1 MNAIVKGFNG
11 LDFNA
16 LKGFTPPRERVVE
29 RSKNTFGI
37 DLIGVYPTN
46 GRVHIYGGCLFSGG
60 GYGQEIH
67 IKYDESSTEENP
79 VIKAWGI
86 DSKGN
91 DYNKRI
97 YVNEIDPRNASP
109 VEMKALEEH
118 LRRQGDTLIESCE
131 GWRMGTIIWSL
142 GKYDVNEKTDFVQY
156 MKQDGA
162 ASNNQKE
169 VVKARLCAERYL
181 FYYKQN
187 EGKRK

>member
-1 MNAIVKGFNG
+1 M
-11 LDFNA
+11 
-16 LKGFTPPRERVVE
+16 
-29 RSKNTFGI
+29 
-37 DLIGVYPTN
+37 
-46 GRVHIYGGCLFSGG
+46 
-60 GYGQEIH
+60 
-67 IKYDESSTEENP
+67 
-79 VIKAWGI
+79 
-86 DSKGN
+86 
-91 DYNKRI
+91 
-97 YVNEIDPRNASP
+97 NEIDPRNASP

-142 GKYDVNEKTDFVQY
+142 WKYDVNEKTDFVQY

-169 VVKARLCAERYL
+169 VVKARLCTERYL

>member
-1 MNAIVKGFNG
+1 M
-11 LDFNA
+11 
-16 LKGFTPPRERVVE
+16 
-29 RSKNTFGI
+29 
-37 DLIGVYPTN
+37 
-46 GRVHIYGGCLFSGG
+46 
-60 GYGQEIH
+60 
-67 IKYDESSTEENP
+67 
-79 VIKAWGI
+79 KAWGI

-169 VVKARLCAERYL
+169 VVKARLCTERYL